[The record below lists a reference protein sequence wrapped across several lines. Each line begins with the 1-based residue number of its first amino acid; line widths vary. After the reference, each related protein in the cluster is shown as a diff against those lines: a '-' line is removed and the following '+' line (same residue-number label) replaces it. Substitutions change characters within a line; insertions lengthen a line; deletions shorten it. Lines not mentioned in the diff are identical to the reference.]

1 MAETVGSV
9 MGNHIGKGR
18 YLTADNFGKELYL
31 GECFGILVTYS
42 DPEFNLGPLFLL
54 HNLAE
59 RMLGLRKRDYLYRRK
74 AHNGPLSSHFSRLA
88 NHEEGAAVSI
98 LRKVDVD
105 KAHLP
110 VKLWQF

>member
-1 MAETVGSV
+1 M
-9 MGNHIGKGR
+9 
-18 YLTADNFGKELYL
+18 
-31 GECFGILVTYS
+31 VTYS

-54 HNLAE
+54 HSLAE
-59 RMLGLRKRDYLYRRK
+59 RMFGLRERDYLHRRK
-74 AHNGPLSSHFSRLA
+74 AHNSPLSTHFSRLA
-88 NHEEGAAVSI
+88 DREEGAAVAT